1 MQTVTKPRPLR
12 TVVADDYDPARGLLV
27 DALTAT
33 GRFSIVAE
41 AVDGL
46 GALDAVTSHR
56 PDLALLDLGM
66 PGAGGLDVI
75 EELNVASPDTRLVVV
90 SGFPGRR
97 LEELVVARGAAAYVR
112 KRISIRA
119 VIDDILAAAGVLEVA
134 ELVLAETRRFGRDH
148 RAPREAR
155 RFVSDLLERWECR
168 EALDTVHLLLSEVV
182 ANAVVHA
189 GSAPEVSVRLLPDA
203 VRVEVG
209 DDDPTV
215 PEPAA
220 PADMGTSGRG
230 LQILDSL
237 ARRWGANLRPGGG
250 KVVWFD
256 VPRFDSPARD

>member
-1 MQTVTKPRPLR
+1 
-12 TVVADDYDPARGLLV
+12 
-27 DALTAT
+27 
-33 GRFSIVAE
+33 
-41 AVDGL
+41 
-46 GALDAVTSHR
+46 
-56 PDLALLDLGM
+56 
-66 PGAGGLDVI
+66 
-75 EELNVASPDTRLVVV
+75 
-90 SGFPGRR
+90 
-97 LEELVVARGAAAYVR
+97 VVARGAAAYVR

-189 GSAPEVSVRLLPDA
+189 GSAPEVSVRLLADA

-220 PADMGTSGRG
+220 PAAMGTSGRG
-230 LQILDSL
+230 LRILDSL

-256 VPRFDSPARD
+256 VPRFDSPPAVSLGATAHPAPRPSRCRFLGAVLVSRCTFVPWRARFHAEKSFWCRETASPAPDWPPAVAAPALSVES